1 MLQIYHVSTLY
12 HGILIEKCSY
22 YIVGALRRRYF
33 PYGEITGRLIRPY
46 MAYATELPL
55 QKFRCEDMLY

>member
-1 MLQIYHVSTLY
+1 MGFFDTLSSPK
-12 HGILIEKCSY
+12 GRAK
-22 YIVGALRRRYF
+22 
-33 PYGEITGRLIRPY
+33 GRLIRPY